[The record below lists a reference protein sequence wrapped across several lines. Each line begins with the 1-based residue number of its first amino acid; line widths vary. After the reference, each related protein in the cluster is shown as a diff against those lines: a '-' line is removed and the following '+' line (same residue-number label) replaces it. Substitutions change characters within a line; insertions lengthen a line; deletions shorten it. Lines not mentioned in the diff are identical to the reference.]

1 MQSAVPAGVGAMAAI
16 LGLDDEAV
24 VEICAN
30 YSGDGIVEAVNFNG
44 LDSRLLI
51 TPVVS

>member
-30 YSGDGIVEAVNFNG
+30 YSGDGIVEAVNFTLTNNAMAR
-44 LDSRLLI
+44 SQAI
-51 TPVVS
+51 